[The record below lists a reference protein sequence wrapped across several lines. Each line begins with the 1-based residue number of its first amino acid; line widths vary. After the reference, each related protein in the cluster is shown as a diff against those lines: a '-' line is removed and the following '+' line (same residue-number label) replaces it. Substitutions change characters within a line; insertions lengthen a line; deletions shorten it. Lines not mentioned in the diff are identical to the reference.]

1 MAYTPMAS
9 SDANQTFLPE
19 AAAELI
25 VRPVEAASLA
35 VTVSTVVRTAAHK
48 LRVPIVTDDPTAAW
62 TAEGAPIT
70 ESNPTLGEE
79 VIAFSKVAGLTVVS
93 RELAND
99 SSPAAAQ
106 IVGDGL
112 ARDIARQIDAAYFA
126 NTTANAPDGLESLTT
141 SQVTTAAAS
150 WTLDTFT
157 EAIFK
162 AEAEGVTPDAFC
174 FNPADAETL
183 SKLKTATGSNVPL
196 LQPDP
201 TRPGRRQIAG
211 IPMRVS
217 TAVAAGVAWAIP
229 TSRVIVAIRD
239 DVTLDV
245 DTSAYF
251 KTDQVAVRATM
262 RVGFG
267 YPHPLAIVRIGAVT

>member
-48 LRVPIVTDDPTAAW
+48 LRVPLVTDDPTAAW

-112 ARDIARQIDAAYFA
+112 ARDIARQIDAAFFA

-183 SKLKTATGSNVPL
+183 SSSRPPPARTCRSSN
-196 LQPDP
+196 P
-201 TRPGRRQIAG
+201 TRPAPAGARSPVSRCGSPPPSRPASRGRSPPAG
-211 IPMRVS
+211 
-217 TAVAAGVAWAIP
+217 
-229 TSRVIVAIRD
+229 
-239 DVTLDV
+239 
-245 DTSAYF
+245 
-251 KTDQVAVRATM
+251 
-262 RVGFG
+262 
-267 YPHPLAIVRIGAVT
+267 